1 MAKQLLLE
9 GENISGKR
17 AYEIGF
23 VNYLAEN
30 VMDESVKLADK
41 LNRNSVESIRLTK
54 QMIDNISNLSVREAV
69 NQCVGL
75 NTISRSSDDFKN
87 GIKSF
92 LNKDK

>member
-1 MAKQLLLE
+1 
-9 GENISGKR
+9 
-17 AYEIGF
+17 
-23 VNYLAEN
+23 
-30 VMDESVKLADK
+30 
-41 LNRNSVESIRLTK
+41 
-54 QMIDNISNLSVREAV
+54 VREAV